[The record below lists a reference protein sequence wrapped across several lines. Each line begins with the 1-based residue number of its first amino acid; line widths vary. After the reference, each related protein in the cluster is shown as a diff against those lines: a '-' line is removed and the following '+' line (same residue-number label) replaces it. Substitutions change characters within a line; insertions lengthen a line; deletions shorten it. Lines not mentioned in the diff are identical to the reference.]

1 MAEAGDTFQLTLVK
15 RPTSSLTP
23 GKPKTILRGKS
34 MAFTVY
40 YDGKNMTPKPLNPEL
55 YHLAK
60 ERQLGTYEELS
71 TLSWGDSGSTMGNTF
86 DAPRSTLRF
95 RTEMAENTTVGS
107 YFRGDSID
115 LFEPVVVRDLL
126 TELDTEA
133 ARLESSEVVVGSSF
147 DSITGQKMKAPTHIS
162 LVLSE
167 TETTFILD
175 IPSCVALKDTEE
187 GDAAEL
193 KNQEYEYLTVGKG
206 RNRKVVNA
214 EAQTVRILKK
224 SRNTEAEPMEHCNR
238 NTFASNW
245 EMFDTYDTAAKEESK
260 VELSSSSEDSD
271 VDTLLS
277 ESSLESYKMASDEKQ
292 LCKLMKNPRFQEA
305 VCVVERLLANNC
317 FNEEQKRFRGLS
329 DPDIFRD
336 DIQYKY
342 NLNLL
347 WTFANNATKGRCVTS
362 FEWNP
367 TNQDLIAVGYGKFYF
382 AETSTGMVMI
392 WNIKNPVQPERV
404 YNFLNPV
411 TTLSFSTKDPN
422 LLAIGFYNGHVLV
435 LNITSR
441 DINLI
446 GENVPGFDAVWSV
459 VWRPNIDQTKETEQ
473 ICASFDDGRVIFYTI
488 ENTKDLQAQQMMR
501 VSKADGKLKGY
512 NSMKKCSNLTIP
524 VSRYAGA
531 RFIRWHP
538 DDANVYLVG
547 TNEGV
552 VHKCSTNYLNQHLDL
567 FLAHDGPINDLKYS
581 PFSQQIYATC
591 GDDWHLRIWAEGI
604 SEPLHELFVTMMSVQ
619 AMDWSPTHS
628 TILAS
633 IYGKTILLWDFQ
645 RKVWKPQSETQSP
658 TGSRNTIVQFIESGR
673 CLIVG
678 DIDGNVHV
686 FALEDMPFPAFFQ
699 ENLLFD
705 ALEKS
710 LTTNIALMEK
720 LKKLRRSKLG
730 DFDMSS

>member
-1 MAEAGDTFQLTLVK
+1 
-15 RPTSSLTP
+15 
-23 GKPKTILRGKS
+23 
-34 MAFTVY
+34 
-40 YDGKNMTPKPLNPEL
+40 
-55 YHLAK
+55 
-60 ERQLGTYEELS
+60 
-71 TLSWGDSGSTMGNTF
+71 
-86 DAPRSTLRF
+86 
-95 RTEMAENTTVGS
+95 
-107 YFRGDSID
+107 
-115 LFEPVVVRDLL
+115 
-126 TELDTEA
+126 
-133 ARLESSEVVVGSSF
+133 
-147 DSITGQKMKAPTHIS
+147 
-162 LVLSE
+162 
-167 TETTFILD
+167 
-175 IPSCVALKDTEE
+175 
-187 GDAAEL
+187 
-193 KNQEYEYLTVGKG
+193 
-206 RNRKVVNA
+206 
-214 EAQTVRILKK
+214 
-224 SRNTEAEPMEHCNR
+224 
-238 NTFASNW
+238 
-245 EMFDTYDTAAKEESK
+245 
-260 VELSSSSEDSD
+260 
-271 VDTLLS
+271 
-277 ESSLESYKMASDEKQ
+277 MASDEKQ

-488 ENTKDLQAQQMMR
+488 ENTKDLQ
-501 VSKADGKLKGY
+501 DG
-512 NSMKKCSNLTIP
+512 CSCGSSTLC
-524 VSRYAGA
+524 
-531 RFIRWHP
+531 
-538 DDANVYLVG
+538 LG

-710 LTTNIALMEK
+710 LTTNVALMEK